1 MSKYEERDIEG
12 MDQRGNYYLRHVSAG
27 SFLSVVKIRC
37 LQEPVEMNPGESYTT
52 SLERADGTVK
62 VYSRYWVPVPMDYFE
77 LLKPDIAPKI
87 DTTIATQPEESAEE
101 K

>member
-1 MSKYEERDIEG
+1 MVEIVER
-12 MDQRGNYYLRHVSAG
+12 YVKRHFEITAENG
-27 SFLSVVKIRC
+27 DYFEI
-37 LQEPVEMNPGESYTT
+37 NPGESYTT

-87 DTTIATQPEESAEE
+87 DTTIAIPPTEESEE
-101 K
+101 SRKQ